1 MTTTACA
8 TCGSIA
14 PEPKDISTRVK
25 LVNMFETEYLRK
37 PFSKQELLEHP
48 KLNLILSR
56 KGGKHAPK
64 LEAIK
69 SGKIKDFRV
78 YLNKYTDDILD
89 PNSKKQYINN
99 IDVIYE
105 EKLISEG
112 GDSLIPEIDGGLS
125 LRFIYEKIYNSGD
138 REHKKK
144 SCPSLF
150 IKSPDHGR
158 NLSNLLIRIYRIVN
172 DC

>member
-8 TCGSIA
+8 LNSF
-14 PEPKDISTRVK
+14 PEPADIMIRCQ
-25 LVNMFETEYLRK
+25 LVDMFETECLRK
-37 PFSKQELLEHP
+37 PFSKLGLLEHP
-48 KLNLILSR
+48 KLNLMLSR

-78 YLNKYTDDILD
+78 YLNKYTDDVLES
-89 PNSKKQYINN
+89 NSKKQLHHN

-105 EKLISEG
+105 QKLISEG
-112 GDSLIPEIDGGLS
+112 GDPLIPEIDGGLS

-138 REHKKK
+138 REYKKK
-144 SCPSLF
+144 TCPSLF

-158 NLSNLLIRIYRIVN
+158 NLSNLLIRIYRVVN